1 MAVEFGTLDEVKGL
15 IDKTKHGDQ
24 AADVNAKGLD

>member
-1 MAVEFGTLDEVKGL
+1 MAAEYGTLQELKDL
-15 IDKTKHGDQ
+15 LDKAKHGDQ

>member
-1 MAVEFGTLDEVKGL
+1 MAAEYGTLQEVKDL
-15 IDKTKHGDQ
+15 IDKNKHQDQ